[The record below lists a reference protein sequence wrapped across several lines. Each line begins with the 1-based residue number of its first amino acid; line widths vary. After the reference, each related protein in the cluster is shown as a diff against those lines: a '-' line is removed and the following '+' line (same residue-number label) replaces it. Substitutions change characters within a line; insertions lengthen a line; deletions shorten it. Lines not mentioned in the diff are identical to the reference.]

1 MIFAVARE
9 AGGLCRLRIEFSA
22 AEVAGV
28 FAEDAGCLEPSD
40 ARLAAERVQEKLVR
54 GGMA

>member
-28 FAEDAGCLEPSD
+28 FAEDADPVTERYSD
-40 ARLAAERVQEKLVR
+40 SWHGRRPYEEK
-54 GGMA
+54 